1 MYPKHFRKIAVTAI
15 AAGMLLL
22 ATSWSAAAGGT
33 RQTSGFPVLRT
44 IMRDM
49 GKNMQVIADAILRED
64 WARVARTAPLLA
76 DRPQPSMAEKIRLLG
91 FLGTNA
97 GEFRSYDKNTRDA
110 VQALELAAMRGDGKA
125 SIAAFATLEASCLGC
140 HRDFRTSF
148 VEQFRE
154 KP

>member
-1 MYPKHFRKIAVTAI
+1 MYQKLLRKIAVTAV
-15 AAGMLLL
+15 AAGMFLLS
-22 ATSWSAAAGGT
+22 ASWSAAAGGT
-33 RQTSGFPVLRT
+33 RQPSGFPVLRT

-49 GKNMQVIADAILRED
+49 GKNMQVIADAISRED

-97 GEFRSYDKNTRDA
+97 AAFRGYDKQTRHA
-110 VQALELAAMRGDGKA
+110 VRALELAAMRRDGNA
-125 SIAAFATLEASCLGC
+125 VISAFARLDGSCLGC
-140 HRDFRTSF
+140 HRDFRKPF
-148 VEQFRE
+148 LEAFQE

>member
-1 MYPKHFRKIAVTAI
+1 MAV

-22 ATSWSAAAGGT
+22 SASCIAAADGA

-49 GKNMQVIADAILRED
+49 GRNMQAIADSVSRED
-64 WARVARTAPLLA
+64 WATVAKTAPLLT
-76 DRPQPSMAEKIRLLG
+76 DRPQPSMSEKLRILG
-91 FLGTNA
+91 FLGTSA
-97 GEFRSYDKNTRDA
+97 GAFRGYDKETRHA
-110 VQALELAAMRGDGKA
+110 AQALERAAIRGDGKA

-140 HRDFRTSF
+140 HRDFRKSF
-148 VEQFRE
+148 VEKLDE